1 MTDKK
6 HSQDHYFT
14 EHPASKLKLGII
26 QTCLRGVQFEF
37 LTASSIF
44 SKSRVDTGTRLLIES
59 MALPDSG
66 YVLDIGCGYGA
77 VGIAAAA
84 FNPRLHVEMT
94 DVNSRAVYLARENSK
109 RNRVVNTEVKQ
120 GHLYTP
126 VKDSV
131 LSCIL
136 SNPPVSAGMTTI
148 KAIVTE
154 APRVMEK
161 EGSLQMVVKSK
172 IGGKILP
179 TVLEDTFGN
188 CEVIARESGYR
199 VLMAKK
205 E

>member
-6 HSQDHYFT
+6 PDQDHYFT
-14 EHPASKLKLGII
+14 EHPESRLRLGIVR
-26 QTCLRGVQFEF
+26 TCLRSVQFEF
-37 LTASSIF
+37 LTGSSVF

-59 MALPDSG
+59 MVLPDSG
-66 YVLDIGCGYGA
+66 YVLDMGCGYGA
-77 VGIAAAA
+77 VGIAAAT
-84 FNPRLHVEMT
+84 FNPRLYVEMT
-94 DVNSRAVYLARENSK
+94 DVNSRAVYLARENLK
-109 RNRVVNTEVKQ
+109 RNRVVNAEVKQ

-126 VKDSV
+126 FKDSV
-131 LSCIL
+131 FSCIL

-154 APRVMEK
+154 APSVMEK
-161 EGSLQMVVKSK
+161 GGSLQMVVKSK